1 MESYRSDASRKL
13 CERTALE
20 DASTGL
26 EQSDDGLQNELKVMV
41 AELQEGHG
49 SQTDRVRGRY

>member
-13 CERTALE
+13 CKRIALE

-26 EQSDDGLQNELKVMV
+26 EQSDEGLRNELKVKV
-41 AELQEGHG
+41 AE
-49 SQTDRVRGRY
+49 